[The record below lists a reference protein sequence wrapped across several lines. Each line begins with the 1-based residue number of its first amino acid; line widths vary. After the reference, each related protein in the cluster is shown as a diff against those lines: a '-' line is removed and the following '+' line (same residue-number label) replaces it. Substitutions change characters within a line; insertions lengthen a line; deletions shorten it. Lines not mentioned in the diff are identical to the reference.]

1 MEPGSGAHAD
11 ADRDEIIESYRDIL
25 TEFRLLSTV
34 AALMFGFLLTTQSLA
49 EGGVQE
55 WLYGIALVLIATATV
70 IFVLPVVYHRA
81 QYPYQNWQ
89 KFQTR
94 SHFFILCG
102 TPLLAGGG
110 YLGMALALWPRW
122 EEPSLAVAALPM
134 LLASMVYLARRQMS

>member
-1 MEPGSGAHAD
+1 MAPENDSRTGAEH
-11 ADRDEIIESYRDIL
+11 DEIIESYRDIL
-25 TEFRLLSTV
+25 TELRLLSTV

-49 EGGVQE
+49 EGSIQE
-55 WLYGIALVLIATATV
+55 WLYGVALVLIATATV

-81 QYPYQNWQ
+81 QYPYSDWD

-102 TPLLAGGG
+102 TPLLAAGG

-122 EEPSLAVAALPM
+122 EEPSLAVAALP
-134 LLASMVYLARRQMS
+134 LLFAGGVYLMRRQMS